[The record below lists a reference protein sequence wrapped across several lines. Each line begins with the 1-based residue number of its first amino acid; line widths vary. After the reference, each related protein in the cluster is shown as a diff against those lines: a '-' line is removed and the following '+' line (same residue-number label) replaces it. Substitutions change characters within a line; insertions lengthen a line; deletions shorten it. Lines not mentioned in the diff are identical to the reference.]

1 MKELIIQILREY
13 IEPTPILIYEIV
25 VNDILSE
32 QEFIRQ
38 LHRDENGL
46 INLYKNEHSMDSV
59 GSSSSFQRV
68 DPDEIND
75 SIIELQHTII
85 KASKKIMETCNF
97 RCSINVIDNIAG
109 IDYHMWLNKNQ
120 NNNNIKVIIN
130 TSIQHPNHLK
140 FRSHTSP
147 TIIVD
152 KYGDIST
159 RNIYN

>member
-1 MKELIIQILREY
+1 MKELIRRILREY
-13 IEPTPILIYEIV
+13 TEPKPILVYEIV

-38 LHRDENGL
+38 IYRNNDNL
-46 INLYKNEHSMDSV
+46 INLYKNPHSQESV
-59 GSSSSFQRV
+59 GNKTSFQRV

-75 SIIELQHTII
+75 SMMDIEPAIISSA
-85 KASKKIMETCNF
+85 KRIMETCTT

-109 IDYHMWLNKNQ
+109 IDYHMWLNGT
-120 NNNNIKVIIN
+120 NNRIKIIIN
-130 TSIQHPNHLK
+130 TSIRHPNHLK
-140 FRSHTSP
+140 FRVNESP

-152 KYGDIST
+152 RYGDIST